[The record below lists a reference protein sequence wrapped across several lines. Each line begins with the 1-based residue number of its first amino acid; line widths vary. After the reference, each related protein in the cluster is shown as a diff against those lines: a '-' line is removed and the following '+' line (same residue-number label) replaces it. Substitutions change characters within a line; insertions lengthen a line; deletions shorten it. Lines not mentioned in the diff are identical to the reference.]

1 MRVLRKNKFL
11 FVFFLVWGVPSL
23 WGEQPA
29 FEPKIRR
36 PAMTQDIRKSIIA
49 GSWYPGRPEALRSQ
63 IQGFL
68 KAVSEPLGLTGDLIA
83 LIVPHAGYV
92 YSGGVAAHSYKL
104 LLSRPFSQ
112 VVIVAPSHR
121 YPFNGASIDQKTG
134 YETPLGVIP
143 VDRALAQAISGKSP
157 IFSYVP
163 AGHAQEHA
171 LEIQLPFLQ
180 ETLRNFSIVAII
192 QGSQDPATCEEMAQA
207 LAKALK
213 GKKVLLIASTDL
225 SHFHPYGQA
234 NILDK
239 KVLDRVAAFD
249 EKGLMQDLTQDQV
262 EACGGGPMVTV
273 MKTAKLLSANQ
284 AQVLKYAN
292 SGDVTGDRSGV
303 VGYMAAAVFKSNLG
317 PEHRK

>member
-1 MRVLRKNKFL
+1 MNLLWFKKCAVVCFL
-11 FVFFLVWGVPSL
+11 FWGVPPL
-23 WGEQPA
+23 WGDQPVL
-29 FEPKIRR
+29 EPKIRR
-36 PAMTQDIRKSIIA
+36 PAMSQDIRKSIIA

-68 KAVSEPLGLTGDLIA
+68 KAVSEPSGLTGDLIA

-92 YSGGVAAHSYKL
+92 YSGEVAARAYKL
-104 LLSRPFSQ
+104 LLTRPFSQ

-121 YPFNGASIDQKTG
+121 YPFKGASIDQKTG

-143 VDRALAQAISGKSP
+143 VDQVLARAISDASP
-157 IFSYVP
+157 VFKYVP

-180 ETLRNFSIVAII
+180 ETLGNFSMVAII

-207 LAKALK
+207 LAKALR
-213 GKKVLLIASTDL
+213 GKKVLLVASTDL
-225 SHFHPYGQA
+225 SHFHPYEKA
-234 NILDK
+234 VKLDK

-273 MKTAKLLSANQ
+273 MKTAKLLSADE
-284 AQVLKYAN
+284 ARVLKYAN

-303 VGYMAAAVFKSNLG
+303 VGYMAAAIFKSG
-317 PEHRK
+317 PGRENRK